1 VLVLRRLFDQVVRDF
16 AELFQSGFEVFDDFL
31 GNNVW
36 IGDVVGFFEAFVSQ
50 RKSRAGFL
58 AAVKAAIRISIPT

>member
-16 AELFQSGFEVFDDFL
+16 AELFQSGFVVLDDFL

-36 IGDVVGFFEAFVSQ
+36 IGEVVGFFEAFVSQ
-50 RKSRAGFL
+50 RKSCAGFL